1 MKLLNIFII
10 ATLLLTLQ
18 SCIKSEAPNAEAD
31 ILTCEVDGN
40 VLIRKPVIQNTE
52 IKLYVNAWDNVKNLA
67 PRFTLTQG
75 ATISPTSGT
84 VRDFS
89 TPQTYVVT
97 SEDGKWQ
104 KTYKVSFLSNNI
116 IVQYSFENTRTSKG
130 YYVFFDTAVSGQEM
144 DWSSGNAGFKL
155 TNLWGTIL

>member
-1 MKLLNIFII
+1 MKLQNFFII
-10 ATLLLTLQ
+10 TASLFTLQ

-40 VLIRKPVIQNTE
+40 LLIREPIIQNTE
-52 IKLYVNAWDNVKNLA
+52 VKLYVTDLDKVKTLA

-84 VRDFS
+84 ARNFS

-97 SEDGKWQ
+97 SEDGNWQ
-104 KTYKVSFLSNNI
+104 KT
-116 IVQYSFENTRTSKG
+116 
-130 YYVFFDTAVSGQEM
+130 
-144 DWSSGNAGFKL
+144 
-155 TNLWGTIL
+155 